1 MIKVMTLLGGLTLYS
16 CLFQANAKA
25 TPHKETLIKSYGVEN
40 QNSPTA
46 PSVGAPMQGNNL
58 ITRTILG
65 LTLGQTRISEAQAIL
80 SRQGISIKSS
90 GKEELGVHAYE
101 EELGVRA
108 YEEELGVRAYEAVC
122 NLTFGGESIT
132 YIVLLFADGKLS
144 SISLCP
150 KNLDAYM
157 SLASSLESKYANLY
171 ARSSSGSQIYSDNT
185 TIIMTTCE
193 FNEETK
199 GYTFY
204 ITYVDRTLSN
214 TYLERQSRKDEHK

>member
-25 TPHKETLIKSYGVEN
+25 TPQRETLIKSHGVEN

-90 GKEELGVHAYE
+90 GK

>member
-1 MIKVMTLLGGLTLYS
+1 MIKVMTVLGGLTLYS

-46 PSVGAPMQGNNL
+46 PSVDAPMQGNNL

-90 GKEELGVHAYE
+90 GK

>member
-1 MIKVMTLLGGLTLYS
+1 MIKVMTVLGGLTLYS

-46 PSVGAPMQGNNL
+46 PSVGAPMQRNNL

-90 GKEELGVHAYE
+90 GK

>member
-1 MIKVMTLLGGLTLYS
+1 MIKVMTVLGGLTLYS

-46 PSVGAPMQGNNL
+46 PSVDAPMQGNNL

-90 GKEELGVHAYE
+90 GK
-101 EELGVRA
+101 
-108 YEEELGVRAYEAVC
+108 EELGVRAYEAVC

>member
-90 GKEELGVHAYE
+90 GKEELGVH
-101 EELGVRA
+101 A

>member
-65 LTLGQTRISEAQAIL
+65 LKLGQTRISEAQAIL
-80 SRQGISIKSS
+80 SRQGVSIKSF
-90 GKEELGVHAYE
+90 GKEELGV
-101 EELGVRA
+101 RT
-108 YEEELGVRAYEAVC
+108 YEAKC
-122 NLTFGGESIT
+122 KLTFGGESIT
-132 YIVLLFADGKLS
+132 YIILSFVDGKLS
-144 SISLCP
+144 YISLHP
-150 KNLDAYM
+150 ENLDAYI
-157 SLASSLESKYANLY
+157 SLASSLESKYANSY
-171 ARSSSGSQIYSDNT
+171 ADSTSGGQFYSDNT
-185 TIIMTTCE
+185 TEITRVCE

-199 GYTFY
+199 NYTYY
-204 ITYVDRTLSN
+204 IVYADKNLFN
-214 TYLERQSRKDEHK
+214 TNLERQSRKDEHERLKAQSEL

>member
-65 LTLGQTRISEAQAIL
+65 LKLGQTRISEAQAIL

-90 GKEELGVHAYE
+90 GKEELGV
-101 EELGVRA
+101 
-108 YEEELGVRAYEAVC
+108 RAYEAEC
-122 NLTFGGESIT
+122 KLTFGGESIT
-132 YIVLLFADGKLS
+132 YIILSFVDGKLS
-144 SISLCP
+144 YISLGP
-150 KNLDAYM
+150 ENLNAYM
-157 SLASSLESKYANLY
+157 SLASSLESKYAYLY
-171 ARSSSGSQIYSDNT
+171 VSSTPDGQVYFDDT
-185 TIIMTTCE
+185 TMIMTACGV
-193 FNEETK
+193 NEETK

-204 ITYVDRTLSN
+204 ITYADKNLLN
-214 TYLERQSRKDEHK
+214 TAIERRSRKDEHKRLKAQSEL

>member
-1 MIKVMTLLGGLTLYS
+1 MIKVMTVLGGLTLYS

-90 GKEELGVHAYE
+90 GK

-214 TYLERQSRKDEHK
+214 TYQERQSRKDEHK

>member
-25 TPHKETLIKSYGVEN
+25 TPQREALIKDYGVEN

-58 ITRTILG
+58 IPRTILG
-65 LTLGQTRISEAQAIL
+65 LKLGQTRISEAQAIL

-90 GKEELGVHAYE
+90 GK

>member
-1 MIKVMTLLGGLTLYS
+1 MIKVMTVLGGLTLYS
-16 CLFQANAKA
+16 YLFQANAKA
-25 TPHKETLIKSYGVEN
+25 TPQRETLIKSHGVEN

-65 LTLGQTRISEAQAIL
+65 LKLGQTRISEAQAIL

-90 GKEELGVHAYE
+90 GK

>member
-1 MIKVMTLLGGLTLYS
+1 MIKVMTVLGGLTLYS

-25 TPHKETLIKSYGVEN
+25 TPQREALIKDYGVEN

-65 LTLGQTRISEAQAIL
+65 LKLGQTRISEAQAIL

-90 GKEELGVHAYE
+90 GKEELGERSYGAD
-101 EELGVRA
+101 
-108 YEEELGVRAYEAVC
+108 C
-122 NLTFGGESIT
+122 KLTFGGESIT
-132 YIVLLFADGKLS
+132 CIILSFVDGKLFY
-144 SISLCP
+144 IFLYP
-150 KNLDAYM
+150 ETLGAYV

-171 ARSSSGSQIYSDNT
+171 ADSSSGGQFYSDNT
-185 TIIMTTCE
+185 TEIIRVCE

-199 GYTFY
+199 SYTYY
-204 ITYVDRTLSN
+204 IVYADKNLFN
-214 TYLERQSRKDEHK
+214 TNLERQSRKDEHERLKAQSEL

>member
-25 TPHKETLIKSYGVEN
+25 TPQREILSYGIEN
-40 QNSPTA
+40 QNNSTA

-65 LTLGQTRISEAQAIL
+65 LKLGQTRISEAQAIL

-90 GKEELGVHAYE
+90 GK

>member
-90 GKEELGVHAYE
+90 GKEELGV
-101 EELGVRA
+101 RA
-108 YEEELGVRAYEAVC
+108 YEEELGVCAYEAVC

>member
-25 TPHKETLIKSYGVEN
+25 TPQREALIKDYGVEN

-90 GKEELGVHAYE
+90 GKEG
-101 EELGVRA
+101 LGVRSYGA
-108 YEEELGVRAYEAVC
+108 EC
-122 NLTFGGESIT
+122 KLTFGGESIT
-132 YIVLLFADGKLS
+132 YIQLFFVDGKFSRVNLAPEDIGAY
-144 SISLCP
+144 ISLG
-150 KNLDAYM
+150 
-157 SLASSLESKYANLY
+157 SSLESKYANLY
-171 ARSSSGSQIYSDNT
+171 VDSSSGNQMYSDNT
-185 TIIMTTCE
+185 TTIITTCE

-199 GYTFY
+199 GYTYY
-204 ITYVDRTLSN
+204 ISYVDQNLLN
-214 TYLERQSRKDEHK
+214 TVLERQSRKDEHNRLKAQSEL

>member
-90 GKEELGVHAYE
+90 GK

>member
-1 MIKVMTLLGGLTLYS
+1 MIKVMTVLGGLTLYS

-25 TPHKETLIKSYGVEN
+25 TPHRETLIKSYGVEN

-65 LTLGQTRISEAQAIL
+65 LTLGQTRISEAQATL
-80 SRQGISIKSS
+80 SRQGVSMRNF
-90 GKEELGVHAYE
+90 GKEELGK
-101 EELGVRA
+101 RS
-108 YEEELGVRAYEAVC
+108 YEAEC
-122 NLTFGGESIT
+122 KLTFGGESII
-132 YIVLLFADGKLS
+132 YIQLVFVDGKLS
-144 SISLCP
+144 RLNLCP
-150 KNLDAYM
+150 EDIDAYM
-157 SLASSLESKYANLY
+157 SLASSLERKYATLY
-171 ARSSSGSQIYSDNT
+171 TNSSQGSQRYSDYATDVT
-185 TIIMTTCE
+185 TSCK

-199 GYTFY
+199 GYTFC

>member
-1 MIKVMTLLGGLTLYS
+1 MIKVMTVLGGLTLYS
-16 CLFQANAKA
+16 YLFQANAKA

-46 PSVGAPMQGNNL
+46 PSVGPPMQGNNL

-90 GKEELGVHAYE
+90 GK

>member
-25 TPHKETLIKSYGVEN
+25 TPQRETLIKSHGVEN
-40 QNSPTA
+40 QNNTTA

-65 LTLGQTRISEAQAIL
+65 LTLGQTRISEAQTIL
-80 SRQGISIKSS
+80 SRQGVSIKSS
-90 GKEELGVHAYE
+90 GK

>member
-25 TPHKETLIKSYGVEN
+25 TPQREALIKDYGVEN

-65 LTLGQTRISEAQAIL
+65 LKLGQTRISEAQAIL

-90 GKEELGVHAYE
+90 GK

>member
-1 MIKVMTLLGGLTLYS
+1 MIKVMTVLGGLTLYS

-90 GKEELGVHAYE
+90 GK
-101 EELGVRA
+101 
-108 YEEELGVRAYEAVC
+108 EELGVRAYEAVC

>member
-25 TPHKETLIKSYGVEN
+25 TPQREILSYGVEN
-40 QNSPTA
+40 QNNSSA
-46 PSVGAPMQGNNL
+46 PSMGSTMQGNNL

-90 GKEELGVHAYE
+90 GK

>member
-1 MIKVMTLLGGLTLYS
+1 MIKVMTVLGGLTLYS

-25 TPHKETLIKSYGVEN
+25 TPHRETLIKSYGVEN

-65 LTLGQTRISEAQAIL
+65 LKLGQTRISEAQAIL

-90 GKEELGVHAYE
+90 GK

>member
-25 TPHKETLIKSYGVEN
+25 TPQREALIKDYGVEN

-58 ITRTILG
+58 IPRTILG
-65 LTLGQTRISEAQAIL
+65 LKLGQTRISEAQAIL

-90 GKEELGVHAYE
+90 GKD
-101 EELGVRA
+101 ELGVRA

>member
-16 CLFQANAKA
+16 YLFQANAKA

-90 GKEELGVHAYE
+90 GK

>member
-16 CLFQANAKA
+16 YLFQANAKA
-25 TPHKETLIKSYGVEN
+25 TPNKETLIKSYGVEN

-90 GKEELGVHAYE
+90 GKEELGE
-101 EELGVRA
+101 RS
-108 YEEELGVRAYEAVC
+108 YEAVC

-144 SISLCP
+144 SISLYP

>member
-1 MIKVMTLLGGLTLYS
+1 MIKVMTLLGGLTIYS

-90 GKEELGVHAYE
+90 GK

>member
-1 MIKVMTLLGGLTLYS
+1 MIKVMTVLGGLTLYS

-65 LTLGQTRISEAQAIL
+65 LKLGQTRISEAQAIL

-90 GKEELGVHAYE
+90 GK

-214 TYLERQSRKDEHK
+214 TYQERQSRKDEHK

>member
-1 MIKVMTLLGGLTLYS
+1 MIKVMTVLGGLTLYS

-90 GKEELGVHAYE
+90 GK

-199 GYTFY
+199 GNTFY

>member
-25 TPHKETLIKSYGVEN
+25 TPHRETLIKSYGVEN

-65 LTLGQTRISEAQAIL
+65 LTLGQTRISEAQATL
-80 SRQGISIKSS
+80 SRQGVSMRNF
-90 GKEELGVHAYE
+90 GKEELGK
-101 EELGVRA
+101 RS
-108 YEEELGVRAYEAVC
+108 YEAEC
-122 NLTFGGESIT
+122 KLTFGGESII
-132 YIVLLFADGKLS
+132 YIQLVFVDGKLS
-144 SISLCP
+144 RLNLCP
-150 KNLDAYM
+150 EDIDAYM
-157 SLASSLESKYANLY
+157 SLASSLERKYATLY
-171 ARSSSGSQIYSDNT
+171 TNSSQGSQRYSDYATDVT
-185 TIIMTTCE
+185 TSCK

-199 GYTFY
+199 GYTFC

>member
-90 GKEELGVHAYE
+90 GKEELGV
-101 EELGVRA
+101 
-108 YEEELGVRAYEAVC
+108 RAYEAVC

-185 TIIMTTCE
+185 TMIMTTCE

-214 TYLERQSRKDEHK
+214 TYLERQSRKDEHDRLKAQSEL

>member
-25 TPHKETLIKSYGVEN
+25 TPQREILSYGVEN
-40 QNSPTA
+40 QNNSTA

-90 GKEELGVHAYE
+90 GK

>member
-90 GKEELGVHAYE
+90 GK
-101 EELGVRA
+101 
-108 YEEELGVRAYEAVC
+108 EELGVRAYEAVC

>member
-16 CLFQANAKA
+16 YLFQANAKA
-25 TPHKETLIKSYGVEN
+25 TPHKETLIKDYGVEN

-65 LTLGQTRISEAQAIL
+65 LKLGQTRISEAQAIL

-90 GKEELGVHAYE
+90 GKEELGVH
-101 EELGVRA
+101 A

>member
-25 TPHKETLIKSYGVEN
+25 TPQRETLIKGYGVEN
-40 QNSPTA
+40 QNSTTA

-90 GKEELGVHAYE
+90 GKEELGV
-101 EELGVRA
+101 
-108 YEEELGVRAYEAVC
+108 RAYEAVC

-150 KNLDAYM
+150 KNLDAYT

-199 GYTFY
+199 GYTFG